1 MKKILLRWFI
11 VLSALYTLG
20 HLLFGFDE
28 TQLLRVI
35 TSTIGAIF
43 WLSILLYMNIKERE
57 EKIS

>member
-20 HLLFGFDE
+20 HWLFGFDE
-28 TQLLRVI
+28 TRLLRVI

-43 WLSILLYMNIKERE
+43 CVSVLLYMNIKERE

>member
-28 TQLLRVI
+28 TRLLRVI

-43 WLSILLYMNIKERE
+43 WGSILLYMNIKERE

>member
-28 TQLLRVI
+28 TRLLSAI

-43 WLSILLYMNIKERE
+43 CVSVLLYMNIKERE

>member
-11 VLSALYTLG
+11 VLSTLYSLG

-35 TSTIGAIF
+35 TSTVGVVF
-43 WLSILLYMNIKERE
+43 CGSVLLYMNIKERE
-57 EKIS
+57 EEIS

>member
-20 HLLFGFDE
+20 HVLFGFDE
-28 TQLLRVI
+28 TRLLRVI

-43 WLSILLYMNIKERE
+43 YVSILLYMNIKERE

>member
-28 TQLLRVI
+28 TRLLRVI
-35 TSTIGAIF
+35 TSTIGAAF
-43 WLSILLYMNIKERE
+43 CGSVLLYMNIKERE
-57 EKIS
+57 EEIS